1 MPGLPL
7 DVISNQFAYRPTGS
21 TKAALVSLT
30 HTVAR
35 RLESCTYVRC
45 LLIDYTKAFDTINH
59 SIRFRKFLSLPV
71 PSQIQ
76 RWIFHFFTS
85 RRQAVFS
92 CGEQSQWSPIT
103 HSIVQGSG
111 IGPSAYLVYSVDLK
125 TLSKYNSI
133 IKFNLL
139 MIQLYLCLSRPIVL
153 AEAADTTTFCHRLN
167 WPCSKTVFYSAPQCS
182 HCKRCT
188 LYGNSVCLSVR
199 LSVCYTPVLC
209 QNDGSTVQFA
219 LSDSKM
225 CLVL

>member
-7 DVISNQFAYRPTGS
+7 DVISNQFAYRHTVS

-30 HTVAR
+30 HTVAQ

-139 MIQLYLCLSRPIVL
+139 MIQLYLYLSIVL

-167 WPCSKTVFYSAPQCS
+167 WPCSKTVFTARRNARIASAVATAIP
-182 HCKRCT
+182 
-188 LYGNSVCLSVR
+188 SVCLSVR
-199 LSVCYTPVLC
+199 PSVRHTPVLC